1 MILAAGRGERMGVLT
16 EAQPK
21 PLLEVSGEPLI
32 VHHLRAL
39 ARAGIT
45 DVVINLSYR
54 GAQIEERLGRG
65 ERWGVSVRYSREG
78 EPPLETAGG
87 IVHAL
92 ALLGRQPFVL
102 VSADVLTAF
111 DFASLSGAEAQL
123 SARGWQGLL
132 VMVPNPTHHP
142 DGDFALAA
150 NRRLRRTG
158 PRRTYSGIALFDP
171 ALFAGLRPG
180 RRALRPVL
188 EAAIDRGLLGG
199 LAYDGHWIDI
209 GTPERL
215 IEARA
220 NEPGQRDAGAGIA

>member
-1 MILAAGRGERMGVLT
+1 MILAAGRGERMGALT
-16 EAQPK
+16 AAQPK
-21 PLLEVSGEPLI
+21 PLLEVGGEPLI

-39 ARAGIT
+39 ASAGIT
-45 DVVINLSYR
+45 DVIINLSYR

-92 ALLGRQPFVL
+92 ALLGQQPFLL

-111 DFASLSGAEAQL
+111 DFASLRGAEAQFE
-123 SARGWQGLL
+123 ARGWQGLL
-132 VMVPNPTHHP
+132 VMVPNPPHHP

-150 NRRLRRTG
+150 DGRLLRTG

-171 ALFAGLRPG
+171 ALFAALPPG

-188 EAAIDRGLLGG
+188 EAAIDRGQLGG
-199 LAYDGHWIDI
+199 LAYDGDWIDI
-209 GTPERL
+209 GTSERL
-215 IEARA
+215 NEARA
-220 NEPGQRDAGAGIA
+220 SWPF